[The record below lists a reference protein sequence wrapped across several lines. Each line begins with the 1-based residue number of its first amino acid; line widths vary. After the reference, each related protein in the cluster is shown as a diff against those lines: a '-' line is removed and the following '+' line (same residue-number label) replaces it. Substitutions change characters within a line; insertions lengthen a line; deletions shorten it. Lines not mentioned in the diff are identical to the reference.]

1 MFPLYEFCAAEL
13 ARKPKRPKK
22 LKEVNYT
29 LLQSKSKAKP
39 SASLSRRCSLLATVV
54 TTLQGDEPV
63 AAAAPSLLNELKT
76 FWADLLVH
84 VVACLHLRALSSL
97 EVFLEF
103 RRPKVISLY
112 AKAAAKFVES
122 MTSWQGKHIEQLSR

>member
-22 LKEVNYT
+22 LKEVNDI

-54 TTLQGDEPV
+54 TTLQGDEYV
-63 AAAAPSLLNELKT
+63 LLP
-76 FWADLLVH
+76 
-84 VVACLHLRALSSL
+84 C
-97 EVFLEF
+97 
-103 RRPKVISLY
+103 
-112 AKAAAKFVES
+112 
-122 MTSWQGKHIEQLSR
+122 